1 MTLFGWIWRG
11 TILFVIL
18 TIVYIVLTVL
28 NRWKERSRLGHEYGE
43 AVTDLSK
50 DDYVAKGMVRYNRS
64 LKSKL
69 FLGVYLVP
77 IAIGA
82 FLVYLGQL

>member
-28 NRWKERSRLGHEYGE
+28 NRWKEQSRLGHEYGE